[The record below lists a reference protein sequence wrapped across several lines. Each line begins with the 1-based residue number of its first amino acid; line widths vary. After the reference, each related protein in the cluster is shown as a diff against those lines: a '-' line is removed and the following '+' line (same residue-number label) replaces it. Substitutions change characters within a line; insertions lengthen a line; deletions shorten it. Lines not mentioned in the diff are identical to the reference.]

1 MSPLPVR
8 RLHIDFSLP
17 FARRWNGNDAFRSA
31 FMNALSMSF
40 PHGEQFFID
49 SVKAGVQHLAPELR
63 EYFAEEV
70 KGFIGQ
76 EATHRHLH
84 ALFNHQLEAQGFDNL
99 IERRAMRRTKKN
111 AHLDVRL
118 HVAATAGLEHITALF
133 ANWLLRSPSALRDT
147 EPRLKI
153 FWLWHSAEETE
164 HRSVA
169 FDLYRA
175 LGGNEKYRLLIFKY
189 VTFMLLLDLTL
200 QTVLNLWHDR
210 SLLRWSTWASG
221 ARLLFA
227 RDGLLRSNY
236 RGWLAYQSSE
246 FHPDQHDAKLS
257 EQWLTANGDQ
267 FTVLG
272 KA

>member
-1 MSPLPVR
+1 MQTLPVR
-8 RLHIDFSLP
+8 RLHSDLTLP
-17 FARRWNGNDAFRSA
+17 FAQRWNGNDAFRSA
-31 FMNALSMSF
+31 LMNALSMSF

-49 SVKAGVQHLAPELR
+49 SVKAGVQKLAPELR
-63 EYFAEEV
+63 EAFAKEV

-84 ALFNHQLEAQGFDNL
+84 ALFNRQLEAQGFDNL
-99 IERRAMRRTKKN
+99 IERRAMRRTKNN

-133 ANWLLRSPSALRDT
+133 ANWLLRTPSALQDT
-147 EPRLKI
+147 EPRLKT

-169 FDLYRA
+169 FDVYRA

-189 VTFMLLLDLTL
+189 VTFMFLLDLTL
-200 QTVLNLWHDR
+200 QTMLNLWHDR
-210 SLLRWSTWASG
+210 SLLRWSTWVSG

-227 RDGLLRSNY
+227 RDGLIRSNY
-236 RGWLAYQSSE
+236 RGWQAYLSPA
-246 FHPDQHDAKLS
+246 FHPGQHDPALS
-257 EQWLTANGDQ
+257 EQWLTANHDQ

-272 KA
+272 KP